1 MLASAVWVNISIRKT
16 HLPVLVL
23 RAIDNGKCEG
33 EMKEK
38 RTHTSVRREPNK
50 VKQNKISRIVFSVR
64 THSDLDFHSCCT
76 VCRIILCSAVG
87 TLCNIFYFKWRENL
101 NIKKLKVARYLIL
114 PLNCLLEPSPLP
126 NEVKSAG
133 EREKLALAES
143 SKENF
148 SLILWKSLSSLVR
161 FFRLAVQSARQRSE
175 FRREFVSEQLKK
187 FKFVSVTVRN
197 MNELTI
203 N

>member
-1 MLASAVWVNISIRKT
+1 MLAAAVWVNISIRKT
-16 HLPVLVL
+16 RSSVLVL

-38 RTHTSVRREPNK
+38 RTHTSGGHEP
-50 VKQNKISRIVFSVR
+50 KQNKISRIVFTAR

-114 PLNCLLEPSPLP
+114 PSNCLPEPFSLP
-126 NEVKSAG
+126 NEVNSAG
-133 EREKLALAES
+133 ERGKLALAES

-148 SLILWKSLSSLVR
+148 SLFSWKSLSSLVR
-161 FFRLAVQSARQRSE
+161 FFAWLFSLLARSE